1 MGTIGTRSAQNCIF
15 RIFRSDF
22 NREMADIEGQS
33 DSAGPLPH
41 WLPWVCRILACFGG
55 LWILSGFLRV
65 FLGIFAML
73 VDGSILCVCFKEV
86 PIYKTIM
93 EKLEPINYLHKAI
106 IYFVVPLVC
115 LLIVV
120 PDYSASHLVDSF
132 VMWAAAGFAGYA
144 AYLLHKNGDG
154 PRLVISI

>member
-1 MGTIGTRSAQNCIF
+1 MGTIGTWGAQNCIF

-41 WLPWVCRILACFGG
+41 WLPWVCRILACLGGFWEFFGGFVGMRFGG
-55 LWILSGFLRV
+55 LWILSGFLR
-65 FLGIFAML
+65 
-73 VDGSILCVCFKEV
+73 
-86 PIYKTIM
+86 
-93 EKLEPINYLHKAI
+93 
-106 IYFVVPLVC
+106 VVPLVC